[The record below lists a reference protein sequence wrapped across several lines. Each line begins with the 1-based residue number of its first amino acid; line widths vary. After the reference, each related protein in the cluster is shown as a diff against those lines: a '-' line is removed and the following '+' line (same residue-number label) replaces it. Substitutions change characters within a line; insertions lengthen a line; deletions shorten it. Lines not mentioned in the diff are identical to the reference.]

1 VFREERTML
10 RQYAEATATPRHL
23 RIEDFESEGVRV
35 AERRFGYRDVIFSPG
50 DPGGQL
56 YFLLSGTVRMYKIY
70 GDYKEATV
78 GLLKD
83 GGVFGELGLDE
94 GSRQSVFAEAL
105 TGVRVAVVRKSTLTE
120 LIKRRPEFAMRLL
133 FSFSDRLEQSGE
145 VIDCLLDRGVAT
157 RLGTLLMNLGDRFGE
172 ANGSGTV
179 IDVRLTH
186 QDLANMISS
195 TREAVSK
202 EMSELQRNGVIETRN
217 RRIILYPQLAKVS

>member
-1 VFREERTML
+1 MINHF
-10 RQYAEATATPRHL
+10 AIPFAPDATQRHL
-23 RIEDFESEGVRV
+23 CLEDFEKADVRV
-35 AERRFGYRDVIFSPG
+35 AERRFGVRDLIFAPG
-50 DPGGQL
+50 DPDGQL
-56 YFLLSGTVRMYKIY
+56 YFVLEGTVRLYKIY
-70 GDYKEATV
+70 GAYKEATV
-78 GLLKD
+78 ALLKD

-94 GSRQSVFAEAL
+94 GFRQSLFAEAL
-105 TGVRVAVVRKSTLTE
+105 TSVRVAVIRKSTLTE
-120 LIKRRPEFAMRLL
+120 VIKRRPEFAMKLL
-133 FSFSDRLEQSGE
+133 FFFSDRLEQSDE

-172 ANGSGTV
+172 ANGSGTI

-202 EMSELQRNGVIETRN
+202 EMSELQRNGVIEIRN

>member
-1 VFREERTML
+1 ML
-10 RQYAEATATPRHL
+10 GQYAGATAAHL
-23 RIEDFESEGVRV
+23 GLEDFEREGVRV
-35 AERRFGYRDVIFSPG
+35 AERRFGHRDIIFSPG

-56 YFLLSGTVRMYKIY
+56 YFLLSGTVRLYKIY
-70 GDYKEATV
+70 GAYKEATV
-78 GLLKD
+78 ALLKD

-94 GSRQSVFAEAL
+94 GSRQSLFAEAL
-105 TGVRVAVVRKSTLTE
+105 TGVRVAVVRKYTLTE
-120 LIKRRPEFAMRLL
+120 LIKRRPDFAMKLL

-145 VIDCLLDRGVAT
+145 VVDCLLDRGVAT
-157 RLGTLLMNLGDRFGE
+157 RLCTLLMNLGNRFGE

-179 IDVRLTH
+179 IDLRLTH